1 MIKIYPSYIVFCQD
15 NGMIRRHFLDGVDRH
30 CPLFIQ
36 LVQIENIPFFA
47 HLDKLYK
54 DLRRTP
60 GVVYRPVMIFQRNP
74 YRFRH
79 RVQLKPV

>member
-15 NGMIRRHFLDGVDRH
+15 NGMISGHFLDSMDRY
-30 CPLFIQ
+30 CPFFIQQIQIKNIPLFT
-36 LVQIENIPFFA
+36 
-47 HLDKLYK
+47 HLYKLYK
-54 DLRRTP
+54 NLRRTP
-60 GVVYRPVMIFQRNP
+60 GVVYRPMMIFQRNP